1 MFASLTIRV
10 RLVALLAGL
19 AALITVGIGGGW
31 WGIVSMHDTVTTIH
45 DDRVVPLRDLKSV
58 SDLYAVQIVDASH
71 KVRDGGMT
79 WPAGRNAV
87 EAALATIHTRWSAY
101 KATAM
106 DARERALALD
116 VEARMQRAAPAIE
129 TLLALLRKQDT
140 PALAAFTATD
150 LYPALDPIS
159 DLIGKLVELQL
170 DVAGAEAGKAEWI
183 YGTLSVAFIVVAV
196 IACLATGFATQT
208 VLSKV
213 SVPLGRITGQMQALA
228 GGDLTITVSDAGK
241 RDEIGTLARALRVF
255 QDSLIAKR
263 DADEAAARGAEDK
276 IRRAQHLDTLTRSF
290 EANVSTLSQGVSSA
304 ATEMEATAAAMAGT
318 ANETNLQSAGVAS
331 AAQQTSAN
339 VQTVA
344 AATEEL
350 AASVQEI
357 AGQVTHSS
365 NAATAARQEAE
376 RTNAMMRSLATGARN
391 IGDIVGLISGI
402 ASQTNLLAL
411 NATIEAAR
419 AGAAGRGFAVV
430 ATEVKALAEQTTR
443 ATDEIAVQIAAIQ
456 TETDA
461 AVTAIAGIGR
471 TIGEMSAIAAG
482 VAAAIE
488 EQGAATREI
497 ARNVQQAAQG
507 TQSVSDT
514 ILSVRDGA
522 RGTGE
527 AAGQVLDAAQDL
539 SRTSERMRREVEA
552 FLADVRAA

>member
-1 MFASLTIRV
+1 MLTSLTIRV
-10 RLVALLAGL
+10 RLIALLAGL
-19 AALITVGIGGGW
+19 AILIAVGIGGGW
-31 WGIVSMHDTVTTIH
+31 WGIVAMHETVTTIH

-79 WPAGRNAV
+79 WAEGRKTV
-87 EAALATIHTRWSAY
+87 EGALAAIQTRWSAY
-101 KATAM
+101 KATSM
-106 DARERALALD
+106 DSREKALTLD

-129 TLLALLRKQDT
+129 ALLDLLRRQDA
-140 PALAAFTATD
+140 PGLAAFTAKD

-183 YGTLSVAFIVVAV
+183 YGTLSVAFLFVVA
-196 IACLATGFATQT
+196 IAFLATGFATQT

-228 GGDLTITVSDAGK
+228 GGDLTIAVSDTGK
-241 RDEIGTLARALRVF
+241 LDEIGTLARALQVF
-255 QDSLIAKR
+255 QESLIAKR

-276 IRRAQHLDTLTRSF
+276 IRRAQYLDTLTRSF
-290 EANVSTLSQGVSSA
+290 EANVSSMSQGVSSA

-318 ANETNLQSAGVAS
+318 ANETNLQSASVAS

-376 RTNAMMRSLATGARN
+376 RTNAMMRSLAAGTRK

-419 AGAAGRGFAVV
+419 AGVAGRGFAVV

-456 TETDA
+456 TETDT
-461 AVTAIAGIGR
+461 AVTAIAEIGR
-471 TIGEMSAIAAG
+471 TIGEMSAIATG

-488 EQGAATREI
+488 EQGTATQEI

-507 TQSVSDT
+507 TQSVSET

-522 RGTGE
+522 RGTGD
-527 AAGQVLDAAQDL
+527 AAAQVLDAAQDL
-539 SRTSERMRREVEA
+539 SRTSEQMRREVEA

>member
-1 MFASLTIRV
+1 
-10 RLVALLAGL
+10 
-19 AALITVGIGGGW
+19 
-31 WGIVSMHDTVTTIH
+31 
-45 DDRVVPLRDLKSV
+45 
-58 SDLYAVQIVDASH
+58 
-71 KVRDGGMT
+71 
-79 WPAGRNAV
+79 V
-87 EAALATIHTRWSAY
+87 EGALATIHTRWSAY
-101 KATAM
+101 KATTM
-106 DARERALALD
+106 DAREMALALD

-140 PALAAFTATD
+140 SGLAAFTAKD

-170 DVAGAEAGKAEWI
+170 DVAGAEARKAEWI

-241 RDEIGTLARALRVF
+241 RDEIGTLARALQVF
-255 QDSLIAKR
+255 QGSLIAKR
-263 DADEAAARGAEDK
+263 EADAAAAHGAADK
-276 IRRAQHLDTLTRSF
+276 IRRAQYLDTLTRSF

-304 ATEMEATAAAMAGT
+304 TTEMEATAAAMAGT
-318 ANETNLQSAGVAS
+318 ANETNLQSAEVAS

-357 AGQVTHSS
+357 AGQVTHAS

-376 RTNAMMRSLATGARN
+376 RTNAMMLSLATGTRN

-443 ATDEIAVQIAAIQ
+443 ATDEIAVQITAIQ

-471 TIGEMSAIAAG
+471 TIGEMSAIATS

-488 EQGAATREI
+488 EQDTATREI
-497 ARNVQQAAQG
+497 ARNVQQAARG
-507 TQSVSDT
+507 TQSVSHT
-514 ILSVRDGA
+514 ILSVREGA
-522 RGTGE
+522 KGTGE
-527 AAGQVLDAAQDL
+527 AAAQVLDAAQDL